1 MTMRLYFFLLMV
13 TLLGLSACGQDNKTT
28 ASEATTSVAAPKLDG
43 YELMPIPGLNA
54 QQAIKR
60 NAAGKVLEIGNVEG
74 GQRQGSWTTYSPT
87 GYAPIK
93 VENYL
98 NGQLHGA
105 YLEMDN
111 VGRLIKSAN
120 YQLNQ
125 LHGPYAELRASI
137 PQVTAN
143 YTEGKLDGTYR
154 LHTLQNGK
162 VNRTMEYKN
171 GELEGPMRWYNDA
184 GELMQEKF
192 YRQGEL
198 ID

>member
-1 MTMRLYFFLLMV
+1 MLLIS
-13 TLLGLSACGQDNKTT
+13 LLSFTACGNEG
-28 ASEATTSVAAPKLDG
+28 ASSTTSTSAATPAPKLDG
-43 YELMPIPGLNA
+43 YELTAIPGLNA
-54 QQAIKR
+54 QQAVKR
-60 NAAGKVLEIGNVEG
+60 NASGKVMETGIVEN
-74 GQRQGSWTTYSPT
+74 GQRQGSWTTYSTT

-93 VENYL
+93 IETYL

-111 VGRLIKSAN
+111 VGRLLKSAN

-137 PQVTAN
+137 PQVTAT
-143 YTEGKLDGTYR
+143 YKAGKLDGTYR

-162 VNRTMEYKN
+162 VNRTMEYKD
-171 GELEGPMRWYNDA
+171 GELEGAMRWYNDA

-192 YRQGEL
+192 YRHGE
-198 ID
+198 IVN